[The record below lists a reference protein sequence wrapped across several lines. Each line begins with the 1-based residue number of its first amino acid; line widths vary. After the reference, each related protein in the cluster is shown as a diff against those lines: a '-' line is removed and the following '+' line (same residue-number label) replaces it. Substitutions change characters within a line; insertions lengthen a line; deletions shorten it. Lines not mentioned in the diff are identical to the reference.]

1 MDKGKIKLKLW
12 GCRNT
17 FMSLRSSIP
26 LIKGSKDSHMGGKRG
41 TRDDK
46 DKCIGCLG
54 STQHMFRFKTKF

>member
-1 MDKGKIKLKLW
+1 
-12 GCRNT
+12 
-17 FMSLRSSIP
+17 
-26 LIKGSKDSHMGGKRG
+26 MGGKRG